1 MIFGRDGE
9 SSIGK
14 DICASYTTLPGRRM
28 STQSLICEAP
38 SIYPSVPRRQGSL
51 CHLDKLTYESYIA
64 QVSFLSP
71 IKIPFMTWELNV
83 YELSLLRDTCTIIPR

>member
-9 SSIGK
+9 SILSK

-38 SIYPSVPRRQGSL
+38 SLYPSVMRRQGS
-51 CHLDKLTYESYIA
+51 CCALDTLTYDSRIA
-64 QVSFLSP
+64 QVCVTKFDFL
-71 IKIPFMTWELNV
+71 T
-83 YELSLLRDTCTIIPR
+83 LLRVLSSIIICALESILPVMQL